1 MNDNYPFDKVGKK
14 MPYKMPEDFFSQMQ
28 ANVLAEVAKQEKRK
42 AGQQTSVT
50 SVSERPSSVTPVSES
65 LSSNKPRK
73 AIIKRICLAAASI
86 AACVCLVVGIG
97 YSVLSSDG
105 ESKTSAA
112 SPVNV
117 ASASEHSVDKAYD
130 NLTSEEQQELNA
142 TYANDVY
149 LCME

>member
-14 MPYKMPEDFFSQMQ
+14 MPYKMPEDFFSHMQ
-28 ANVLAEVAKQEKRK
+28 ANVLAEVEKEEKLK
-42 AGQQTSVT
+42 AGQQTSVK
-50 SVSERPSSVTPVSES
+50 S
-65 LSSNKPRK
+65 RK
-73 AIIKRICLAAASI
+73 AMLKRIYLAAASI

-105 ESKTSAA
+105 ESQSSAA
-112 SPVNV
+112 STVNV
-117 ASASEHSVDKAYD
+117 ASTNASSASEHSVDKAYD
-130 NLTSEEQQELNA
+130 NLTAEEQQELNA

>member
-28 ANVLAEVAKQEKRK
+28 ANVLAEVEKEKKLK
-42 AGQQTSVT
+42 AGQQTSVKL
-50 SVSERPSSVTPVSES
+50 VLER
-65 LSSNKPRK
+65 PRK
-73 AIIKRICLAAASI
+73 AMLKRIYLAAASI

-105 ESKTSAA
+105 ESQSSAA
-112 SPVNV
+112 STVNV
-117 ASASEHSVDKAYD
+117 ASTNASSASEHSVDKAYD
-130 NLTSEEQQELNA
+130 NLTAEEQQELNA